1 MGKASRKKKNVRP
14 ESGSAAEVVDR
25 AVPAGSRAPATA
37 TPPVVRS
44 RPALA
49 ICLALVVANLLIYAP
64 VRHFAFTNTDDPNYV
79 TDNVKVLAGLS
90 WTNVEYAF
98 TEAKVPYWHPL
109 TFLSHMLDVEL
120 YGTNA
125 AGHHLTSVVLHI
137 ACSVMLFALL

>member
-14 ESGSAAEVVDR
+14 ESGSAAEVVER

-64 VRHFAFTNTDDPNYV
+64 FRHFAFTNT
-79 TDNVKVLAGLS
+79 
-90 WTNVEYAF
+90 EYAF

-120 YGTNA
+120 SGTNA

-137 ACSVMLFALL
+137 ACSVMLFALLMRMTGALW